1 MYNSDEDEHI
11 NLQQQQLGSSL
22 VLFSFSFPPIKIA
35 SVHAYPYDTE
45 DVKTALLQRL
55 ISAATS
61 AAERL
66 HECCFPFAAAVHF
79 CDCVNAAVATLKAA
93 GALP

>member
-35 SVHAYPYDTE
+35 SVHAYT
-45 DVKTALLQRL
+45 TAWGNPGLSDHD
-55 ISAATS
+55 IP
-61 AAERL
+61 E
-66 HECCFPFAAAVHF
+66 
-79 CDCVNAAVATLKAA
+79 
-93 GALP
+93 